1 MRVVTLQARLGSFRP
16 PGVEREFER
25 LYRRYVDDVHR
36 YASHVLRDAAD
47 AEDVTQAA
55 FVNALRALRRG
66 EQPVKP
72 RAWLIAIA
80 HNECLRL
87 FRTRSRRPQEVELDE
102 GYVADTP
109 VDGDAPSPE
118 ELRRALGQLSFNQRS
133 ALVMR
138 ELEGRS
144 YAEIATAL
152 DVSVSAV
159 ETLLFRARRALRE
172 QLEGALTCGEAELAL
187 SKQLDRRLGAD
198 ERASLRAHL
207 RACSEC
213 ARLARR
219 QRAQRA
225 ALRSLG
231 PLPLPASLTSVFGG
245 GSSAGGFLAGGSA
258 LVGGTA
264 LKAAAILAGG
274 AVATGVGLSAAQ
286 AGPGADRRTAAVQER
301 VVTPAQQR
309 PAAAMGALASLV
321 GARAA
326 GQEGLGATLGPGARQ
341 AQQDDA
347 SSAAGRKDVF
357 AAAKQLAARQAEQRR
372 RGNPPPQTE
381 TASPRAGSPAPAPA
395 AATPRS
401 RASDP
406 PAPSVSIPPVSVP
419 PVTVPP
425 VTVPPVAVPP
435 VKVPPVSV
443 PVVPVQTPPIQTP
456 PIQTP
461 PVQLPPVQLPP
472 VTVELPPIK
481 LP

>member
-1 MRVVTLQARLGSFRP
+1 MRAVTLQARLGSFRP
-16 PGVEREFER
+16 SGVEREFER
-25 LYRRYVDDVHR
+25 LYRRHVADVHR

-66 EQPVKP
+66 EQPLKP

-102 GYVADTP
+102 TYVADTP
-109 VDGDAPSPE
+109 ADGDAPSPE

-152 DVSVSAV
+152 EVSVSAV

-187 SKQLDRRLGAD
+187 SKQLDRRLGSE
-198 ERASLRAHL
+198 ERAGLRAHL
-207 RACSEC
+207 RACQEC

-231 PLPLPASLTSVFGG
+231 PLPLPTSLTSVFGG
-245 GSSAGGFLAGGSA
+245 GSSGGGLLAGGSA
-258 LVGGTA
+258 LAGGTA
-264 LKAAAILAGG
+264 LKAVAILAGG
-274 AVATGVGLSAAQ
+274 AVATGVGLSAAK
-286 AGPGADRRTAAVQER
+286 AGPGPDRRAAAVEER
-301 VVTPAQQR
+301 VAATPQRR
-309 PAAAMGALASLV
+309 PAVALGALASLV
-321 GARAA
+321 GPS
-326 GQEGLGATLGPGARQ
+326 GATPVQGSAAAFGPGARQ
-341 AQQDDA
+341 VQQDEE
-347 SSAAGRKDVF
+347 SATPVGRDVRR
-357 AAAKQLAARQAEQRR
+357 AAKRVAGTRERGQRAGDQPTTGGAAR
-372 RGNPPPQTE
+372 
-381 TASPRAGSPAPAPA
+381 TAPVSTPRPRVSAPAVPA
-395 AATPRS
+395 
-401 RASDP
+401 
-406 PAPSVSIPPVSVP
+406 VPPVSVP

-425 VTVPPVAVPP
+425 VNVPP

-443 PVVPVQTPPIQTP
+443 PAVPVQTPPV
-456 PIQTP
+456 QTP
-461 PVQLPPVQLPP
+461 PVQTPPVQTPP
-472 VTVELPPIK
+472 VQVPPINVEIPPIK

>member
-1 MRVVTLQARLGSFRP
+1 MRVVTLQARLGSFSP

-25 LYRRYVDDVHR
+25 LYRRYLADVHR
-36 YASHVLRDAAD
+36 YAAHVLRDAAD

-66 EQPVKP
+66 EQPLKP
-72 RAWLIAIA
+72 RAWLIAIT
-80 HNECLRL
+80 HNECLRH
-87 FRTRSRRPQEVELDE
+87 FRTRSRRPAEVELDE
-102 GYVADTP
+102 AYVADTAP
-109 VDGDAPSPE
+109 DGDVPSPE
-118 ELRRALGQLSFNQRS
+118 ELRQALGQLSFNQRS

-144 YAEIATAL
+144 YAEIATTL
-152 DVSVSAV
+152 EVSVSAV

-198 ERASLRAHL
+198 ERAGLRAHL
-207 RACSEC
+207 RACTEC
-213 ARLARR
+213 SRLARR

-264 LKAAAILAGG
+264 VKAVAILAGG
-274 AVATGVGLSAAQ
+274 AIATGVGLSAAQ
-286 AGPGADRRTAAVQER
+286 AGPGPDRRAAAVEER
-301 VVTPAQQR
+301 VVAPSQQR
-309 PAAAMGALASLV
+309 AAVAMGALASLV
-321 GARAA
+321 GASAA
-326 GQEGLGATLGPGARQ
+326 GQEQGAATTLGPGAGQLQHDEER
-341 AQQDDA
+341 A
-347 SSAAGRKDVF
+347 AAGRRDIRG
-357 AAAKQLAARQAEQRR
+357 AAKRLSGGLPVRS
-372 RGNPPPQTE
+372 RGGDDGAGAPRTTGGAPPSA
-381 TASPRAGSPAPAPA
+381 TASTPRASVP
-395 AATPRS
+395 ATP
-401 RASDP
+401 A
-406 PAPSVSIPPVSVP
+406 VPPVSVP

-425 VTVPPVAVPP
+425 VTVPPVTVPP
-435 VKVPPVSV
+435 VTVPPVSL
-443 PVVPVQTPPIQTP
+443 PAVPVQTPPV
-456 PIQTP
+456 QTP

-472 VTVELPPIK
+472 ITVELPPIK

>member
-25 LYRRYVDDVHR
+25 LYRRYVADVHR
-36 YASHVLRDAAD
+36 YATHVLRDAAD

-66 EQPVKP
+66 EQPLKP

-80 HNECLRL
+80 HNECLRH

-102 GYVADTP
+102 AYVADSP

-207 RACSEC
+207 RACQEC

-245 GSSAGGFLAGGSA
+245 GSSAGGLLAGGSA

-274 AVATGVGLSAAQ
+274 AIATGVGLSAAQ
-286 AGPGADRRTAAVQER
+286 AGPGPDRRAAAVEER
-301 VVTPAQQR
+301 VTAPAQQR
-309 PAAAMGALASLV
+309 PAVAIGALASLV

-326 GQEGLGATLGPGARQ
+326 GQEQGSGATLGPGARQ
-341 AQQDDA
+341 AQRDEA
-347 SSAAGRKDVF
+347 SSAAGRKDVS
-357 AAAKQLAARQAEQRR
+357 AAAKQLAARRAEQRR
-372 RGNPPPQTE
+372 RRGGSPRTD
-381 TASPRAGSPAPAPA
+381 TASPTTGSQLPATP
-395 AATPRS
+395 AATPRVS
-401 RASDP
+401 V
-406 PAPSVSIPPVSVP
+406 PSVSVPPVSVP

-425 VTVPPVAVPP
+425 VTVPPV
-435 VKVPPVSV
+435 KVPPVSV
-443 PVVPVQTPPIQTP
+443 PAVPVQTPPV
-456 PIQTP
+456 QTP
-461 PVQLPPVQLPP
+461 PVQTPPVQLPP